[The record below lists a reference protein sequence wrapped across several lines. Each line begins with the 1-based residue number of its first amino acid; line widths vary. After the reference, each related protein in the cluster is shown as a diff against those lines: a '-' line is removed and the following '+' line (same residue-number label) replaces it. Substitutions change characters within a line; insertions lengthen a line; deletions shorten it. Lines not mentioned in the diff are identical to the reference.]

1 MFGLVS
7 KLLKRTFALKF
18 ALMASDTSAS
28 ALKSCLKSVA
38 CEKVIGSKLLL
49 RPLLSTAF
57 TLLILKDL
65 APKRVIVEV
74 MELLIASM
82 EVRIPTNA
90 VIPMATMEA
99 VINARR
105 RCAFKAAMP

>member
-1 MFGLVS
+1 
-7 KLLKRTFALKF
+7 
-18 ALMASDTSAS
+18 MAW
-28 ALKSCLKSVA
+28 
-38 CEKVIGSKLLL
+38 EKVMGSNLLL

-65 APKRVIVEV
+65 APKRVMVDV
-74 MELLIASM
+74 MELLIASI
-82 EVRIPTNA
+82 EVSIPTNA

-105 RCAFKAAMP
+105 RCAFKAAMPCRTFSSSKRKLWIKQKRIVHTHRFQWHWDY